1 MGRLDGKVA
10 LVTGA
15 SSGIGEA
22 IARGLAAE
30 GATVALVARRA
41 DRLDQVAAAIGAAGG
56 VALTI
61 PADVTVEAEVERVFG
76 TLIDRRGRLDVLV
89 NNAGTAIRGPID
101 EMPIEDWDRVIAIN
115 LRAPFLCTRQ
125 ALRIMKRQGGGRI
138 INIGSIS
145 AQRVRPDNAPYNAS
159 KFGIDGLTH
168 STALEGRPYGVS
180 CCNARYLFSH
190 ADVEYF
196 KTIDPQKSPSAI
208 TYKDSVAPIAEAGLA
223 DLSGLH
229 TVDEHLTLEPAP
241 GHTPGTMFIT
251 LASHGARA
259 VFCGDILHQAIQIFH
274 PEWNSLG
281 CADQVNA
288 RGSRRLVPREMC
300 RIGRLAHADT
310 LRCAVRLPRR
320 RQGRHVRPAMGV
332 AMDVGAGAVFPESP
346 LGQAR
351 EGVFWPDP
359 ITRL

>member
-22 IARGLAAE
+22 IARGLGAE

-41 DRLDQVAAAIGAAGG
+41 ERLDQVAAAIGAAGG
-56 VALTI
+56 AAFPI

-76 TLIDRRGRLDVLV
+76 TLVDRSGRLDLLV

-101 EMPIEDWDRVIAIN
+101 ELPIEDWDRVIAIN

-145 AQRVRPDNAPYNAS
+145 AQRVRPNNAPYNAS

-180 CCNARYLFSH
+180 CCILHPGN
-190 ADVEYF
+190 
-196 KTIDPQKSPSAI
+196 TKS
-208 TYKDSVAPIAEAGLA
+208 E
-223 DLSGLH
+223 
-229 TVDEHLTLEPAP
+229 LTLDPRRLPSDEPMMEADELAQAAVLMAALPP
-241 GHTPGTMFIT
+241 GVNMF
-251 LASHGARA
+251 
-259 VFCGDILHQAIQIFH
+259 QAIVLPLTQAYV
-274 PEWNSLG
+274 G
-281 CADQVNA
+281 
-288 RGSRRLVPREMC
+288 RG
-300 RIGRLAHADT
+300 
-310 LRCAVRLPRR
+310 
-320 RQGRHVRPAMGV
+320 
-332 AMDVGAGAVFPESP
+332 
-346 LGQAR
+346 
-351 EGVFWPDP
+351 
-359 ITRL
+359 